1 MRSYGEQ
8 IQELIARRRSFS
20 VADAKKNGIPASA
33 LAYYC
38 RIGKIQR
45 LCQGVYAPLEA
56 ESNPY
61 PDVEQLLKKK
71 SEFVVCLLSAL
82 QVHEFTTQ
90 LPTSLWI
97 AIPQGARIPKLE
109 IYPLT
114 CIRLTEQAY
123 HAGIEERELY
133 GMKVKV
139 YSAAKTVADCFKF
152 RNKIGTDVALEALRE
167 GYRQKRF
174 TMPELIAAA
183 KVCHVLKIMSPYMEW
198 LLQ

>member
-1 MRSYGEQ
+1 MPSYGEQ
-8 IQELIARRRSFS
+8 IKELISRKQPFS
-20 VADAKKNGIPASA
+20 VTDATKLGISASA

-38 RIGKIQR
+38 KIGMIQR
-45 LCQGVYAPLEA
+45 LCQGVYSPPET

-82 QVHEFTTQ
+82 QVHDFTTQ

-109 IYPLT
+109 TYPLT

-152 RNKIGTDVALEALRE
+152 RNKIGIDVAQEALRE
-167 GYRQKRF
+167 GYRLKRF

-183 KVCHVLKIMSPYMEW
+183 KVCRVLKIMSPYMES